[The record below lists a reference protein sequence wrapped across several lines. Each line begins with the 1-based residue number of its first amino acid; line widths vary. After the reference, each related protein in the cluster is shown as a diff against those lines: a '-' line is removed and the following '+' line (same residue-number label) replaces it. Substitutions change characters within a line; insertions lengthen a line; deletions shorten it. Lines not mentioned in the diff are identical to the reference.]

1 MTSAA
6 RIASWLMLAA
16 TLPLIGDT
24 EQEDLEKDL
33 KNAML
38 ELEAAIEAFAEV
50 ESELVVESVSPFF
63 QHLQP
68 LTELLPE
75 VLTDAVSV
83 ASVALQLGRLG
94 ISVASPTDDGIP
106 VYHVHPKSSA
116 AQSGLRPHD
125 TIVSINGE
133 TVETILD
140 DPEQV
145 QMLVSGVDENG
156 DPLLFVAVRDGE
168 ELEIKVD
175 KKAIPGSSVFFHTGD
190 APVVTFEAPPNAQT
204 WTTWVENNPNIVSL
218 NFSGRI
224 SVLEIEE
231 EIGHYFGV
239 EFGVL
244 VVDTPDDHD
253 QLKPGDVVLRID
265 GNPIRSYS
273 HVDKYSAKASSSETV
288 KVRIKR
294 RGRTMNVDF
303 SPKEWFLAPVYKY
316 E

>member
-1 MTSAA
+1 
-6 RIASWLMLAA
+6 MLAA
-16 TLPLIGDT
+16 TFPLLGDT
-24 EQEDLEKDL
+24 DQEDPEK
-33 KNAML
+33 
-38 ELEAAIEAFAEV
+38 ELDNRVRNLDEAIQAIAEL
-50 ESELVVESVSPFF
+50 ESELILESVSPFI
-63 QHLQP
+63 QQLQP
-68 LTELLPE
+68 LAEMLPE

-83 ASVALQLGRLG
+83 AGVALQLGRLG
-94 ISVASPTDDGIP
+94 ISVAPPTEDGIP

-116 AQSGLRPHD
+116 AHSGLRPHD

-133 TVETILD
+133 TVEAILD

-156 DPLLFVAVRDGE
+156 DPLIFVAVRDGE

-175 KKAIPGSSVFFHTGD
+175 KKAIPGRSVFLHAGD
-190 APVVTFEAPPNAQT
+190 APVVTFETPPYTQT

-218 NFSGRI
+218 NYSGRI

-244 VVDTPDDHD
+244 VLDIPDDHD
-253 QLKPGDVVLRID
+253 QLKPGDIVLRID
-265 GNPIRSYS
+265 DNPIRSYS
-273 HVDKYSAKASSSETV
+273 HVQKYSAKASSSETV

-303 SPKEWFLAPVYKY
+303 SPKEWFLAPIYKY
-316 E
+316 K

>member
-1 MTSAA
+1 
-6 RIASWLMLAA
+6 MLAA

-24 EQEDLEKDL
+24 EQEDLERDL

-38 ELEAAIEAFAEV
+38 ELEAAIEAFAEI

-68 LTELLPE
+68 LTEMLPE
-75 VLTDAVSV
+75 VVTDAVSV
-83 ASVALQLGRLG
+83 AGVALQLGRLG
-94 ISVASPTDDGIP
+94 IAVASPTEDGIP

-145 QMLVSGVDENG
+145 QMLWPGVDENG
-156 DPLLFVAVRDGE
+156 DPLIFVAVRDGK

-175 KKAIPGSSVFFHTGD
+175 KTGQSR
-190 APVVTFEAPPNAQT
+190 ALPYYSLIGGMCLVVTICRHFTAWTRA
-204 WTTWVENNPNIVSL
+204 WTTWIAEQSKQCVLRKFP
-218 NFSGRI
+218 GPI

-244 VVDTPDDHD
+244 VLDIPDDHD
-253 QLKPGDVVLRID
+253 QLKPGDIVLRID
-265 GNPIRSYS
+265 DNPIRSYS
-273 HVDKYSAKASSSETV
+273 HVRKVLRESVVLGNSES
-288 KVRIKR
+288 K
-294 RGRTMNVDF
+294 N
-303 SPKEWFLAPVYKY
+303 KETR
-316 E
+316 

>member
-1 MTSAA
+1 
-6 RIASWLMLAA
+6 MLAA

-24 EQEDLEKDL
+24 EQEDLERDL

-38 ELEAAIEAFAEV
+38 ELEAAIEAFAEI

-68 LTELLPE
+68 LTEMLPE
-75 VLTDAVSV
+75 VVTDAVSV
-83 ASVALQLGRLG
+83 AGVALQLGRLG
-94 ISVASPTDDGIP
+94 IAVASPTEDGIP

-145 QMLVSGVDENG
+145 QMLWPGVDENG
-156 DPLLFVAVRDGE
+156 DPLIFVAVRDGK

-175 KKAIPGSSVFFHTGD
+175 KKTIPSSSIFLHRGN
-190 APVVTFEAPPNAQT
+190 APVVTFEAPPHGQT
-204 WTTWVENNPNIVSL
+204 WATWIENNPSIVSF
-218 NFSGRI
+218 NFSGRV

-244 VVDTPDDHD
+244 VVDIPDDHD
-253 QLKPGDVVLRID
+253 QLKPGDIVLRID

-273 HVDKYSAKASSSETV
+273 HVEKYSAKASSSETV

-294 RGRTMNVDF
+294 RGRTMDVDF